1 MIVRALKNILLALLA
16 SALFS
21 CSYNIAPPFTSV
33 DKITNLKPGMT
44 ISQVN
49 QTLGNNPYNILYGD
63 QAGEQII
70 TYRYRRADR
79 RAKLPSGTDALD
91 YVHKPISQIDGEKW
105 YNNDDVAEIKV
116 RFREGKM
123 VSLIS
128 NEGLRK
134 SRSTLLTDYDIQFID
149 KNELSYIEELHKAA
163 LRALADTNV
172 PQYDTVYAI
181 PIDRPVE
188 QAVEEIE
195 VPISKGT
202 YVPGKTQVRN
212 GKALVPSG
220 NHLRWNLGIGPGSDP
235 EEVNASALDS
245 RGPAIEVLGLTVM
258 GGRFGGGFDFGI
270 MPFTTLVTTSGFFGT
285 ETFTESWVQVA
296 GRAFVMG
303 QYDPTGKDKIL
314 NGYAK
319 LGFEVIGNDFTE
331 SPLVNPYFQVGAIL
345 QASKVVQPY
354 IQVGSGMS
362 NFTAGLSFRIQGKR
376 WVPVEQLN

>member
-1 MIVRALKNILLALLA
+1 VRALKNILLALLA

-21 CSYNIAPPFTSV
+21 CSYYIAPPFTSV

-70 TYRYRRADR
+70 TYRYRRANR
-79 RAKLPSGTDALD
+79 RQKLPSGATEAAEF
-91 YVHKPISQIDGEKW
+91 VHRPVSQIDGEKW
-105 YNNDDVAEIKV
+105 YDNDGVAEIKV

-134 SRSTLLTDYDIQFID
+134 SRSTLLTDNDIAFID
-149 KNELSYIEELHKAA
+149 ENELSFIEELYKAA
-163 LRALADTNV
+163 LRAQADTNV

-188 QAVEEIE
+188 EAVEEIE
-195 VPISKGT
+195 VPISRGA

-212 GKALVPSG
+212 GKALVNSG
-220 NHLRWNLGIGPGSDP
+220 SHLRWNLGLGPGSDP
-235 EEVNASALDS
+235 EEVNASAVDG
-245 RGPAIEVLGLTVM
+245 RGPAVEVLGLTVM

-270 MPFTTLVTTSGFFGT
+270 MPFTTVVTENSFFGT

-296 GRAFVMG
+296 GRAFVLG
-303 QYDPTGKDKIL
+303 QYDPTGMDKIL

-319 LGFEVIGNDFTE
+319 LGFEVIGNDFTDG
-331 SPLVNPYFQVGAIL
+331 PIVNPYFQVGAIL

-354 IQVGSGMS
+354 IQVGTGMS

-376 WVPVEQLN
+376 WVPVDQLN